1 MQAGPRQSN
10 PVENGQTYWEYLDNI
25 HRFVWKLQRVFDAKM
40 EGLPALRKGSE
51 VELSE
56 YTGGP
61 LDALAK
67 LFMDALRTDDPEK
80 QNQLIEEWNKEIKFI
95 NSVLKGQ

>member
-1 MQAGPRQSN
+1 M
-10 PVENGQTYWEYLDNI
+10 
-25 HRFVWKLQRVFDAKM
+25 
-40 EGLPALRKGSE
+40 
-51 VELSE
+51 SE
-56 YTGGP
+56 YFGGP